1 MQEWYQSDTLLE
13 GYDGVILESPKFTR
27 GRKLRKSRM
36 AYIREPEN
44 IDEEDLEELGS
55 TPMDKMRVSQTKNGQ
70 VPTTYT
76 FEMLAE
82 LIAQKDD
89 DLEFS
94 DLDSATSE
102 EEDEMDDG

>member
-1 MQEWYQSDTLLE
+1 
-13 GYDGVILESPKFTR
+13 
-27 GRKLRKSRM
+27 M

-44 IDEEDLEELGS
+44 IDEDDLEELGS
-55 TPMDKMRVSQTKNGQ
+55 TPMDRMRMSRARNGQ

-89 DLEFS
+89 DVEFS
-94 DLDSATSE
+94 DLDSETSE